1 MADIPLNNNQVTTI
15 PIVYRDAVGVV
26 VAKPAA
32 DVASAVTTGPHA
44 ASLGVVMVALP
55 SGQAAAA
62 LTPMV
67 AESDATNGGGGIG
80 LSITD
85 TANLPMEQ
93 SYTFSIVQNLNPAA
107 IDLDTANL
115 TTAPQA
121 IPTAPGP

>member
-1 MADIPLNNNQVTTI
+1 L
-15 PIVYRDAVGVV
+15 
-26 VAKPAA
+26 
-32 DVASAVTTGPHA
+32 
-44 ASLGVVMVALP
+44 
-55 SGQAAAA
+55 
-62 LTPMV
+62 V
-67 AESDATNGGGGIG
+67 AESDQPNGGGGIG